1 MDTSLNIKD
10 TLSNKLHVNKNNR
23 VMLNSK
29 VMTLKSRD
37 VEMEIDDVIKYY
49 SDLGIIKV
57 LSD

>member
-1 MDTSLNIKD
+1 
-10 TLSNKLHVNKNNR
+10 
-23 VMLNSK
+23 MLNSK

>member
-29 VMTLKSRD
+29 VMTLKSTD

-49 SDLGIIKV
+49 
-57 LSD
+57 